1 MYSFQ
6 EIKQYYFP
14 KLLSISGLVEF
25 IYLAL
30 VFNLEFV
37 FLRVFMLMDSL
48 IQKSVQNRHLG
59 LNLRSAKSLSFNSL
73 YVDELFLTIFCI
85 AVWKI

>member
-1 MYSFQ
+1 M
-6 EIKQYYFP
+6 KQYYFS

-37 FLRVFMLMDSL
+37 VLQIFMLMGSL
-48 IQKSVQNRHLG
+48 IEKSVQNRHLG
-59 LNLRSAKSLSFNSL
+59 LKLRSAKSLSFNS

-85 AVWKI
+85 